1 MSVGGDTPM
10 NKRDIKRL
18 RTMRYFIDAAQGIL
32 EEEGLDGLTIRRV
45 ADRAGYNSATIYS
58 YFENLE
64 HLAFYASL
72 KYLKSYLVRLSAMT
86 LPHNGLE
93 RFTAIWRCFAAEA
106 FQYPD
111 YYYNIF
117 YAPHR
122 FQFNDSIRL
131 YYQIYPEQLENIS
144 EDLLPMLMGSNIYER
159 DFESLK
165 RCVDQGYF
173 SADRIPEINDI
184 VVLLFQSY
192 LLRVR
197 SGESDLPL
205 EEHVDR
211 IIRYFTAI
219 IKGYICKARN
229 PNPAQ

>member
-1 MSVGGDTPM
+1 MT
-10 NKRDIKRL
+10 KRDIKRL
-18 RTMRYFIDAAQGIL
+18 RTMRYFIDAAQSIL
-32 EEEGLDGLTIRRV
+32 DEEGLEGLTIRKA
-45 ADRAGYNSATIYS
+45 ADKAGYNSATIYS

-64 HLAFYASL
+64 HLSFYASL
-72 KYLKSYLVRLSAMT
+72 KYLKSYLVRLSGMT

-93 RFTAIWRCFAAEA
+93 RFTAIWRCFAMEA

-122 FQFNDSIRL
+122 FKFNDSVRL
-131 YYQIYPEQLENIS
+131 YYQIYPEQLEGMS
-144 EDLLPMLMGSNIYER
+144 EDLLPMLTESNIYER
-159 DFESLK
+159 DLESLR
-165 RCVDQGYF
+165 RCVEQGYF
-173 SADRIPEINDI
+173 SAERIPEINDI

-197 SGESDLPL
+197 SGESNLPL
-205 EEHVDR
+205 NAHVDNV
-211 IIRYFTAI
+211 IRYFTAI

-229 PNPAQ
+229 QNALPHA